1 MNKNKSVAERFLR
14 GILYILWLIF
24 TPIEIIFKFIFNFI
38 KKLFVD
44 TGKSIY
50 SRLVN
55 WFGLLGFLIVV
66 YLLFQIIK

>member
-1 MNKNKSVAERFLR
+1 MNNNKSIVEKIFGA
-14 GILYILWLIF
+14 IIYILWFVF
-24 TPIEIIFKFIFNFI
+24 TPFEIIFKFIFNFI

-55 WFGLLGFLIVV
+55 WFGLLGFVIIV